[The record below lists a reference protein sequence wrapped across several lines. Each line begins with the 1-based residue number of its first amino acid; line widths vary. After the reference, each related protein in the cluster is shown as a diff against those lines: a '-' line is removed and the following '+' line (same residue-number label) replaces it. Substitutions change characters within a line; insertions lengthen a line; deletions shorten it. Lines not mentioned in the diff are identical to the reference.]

1 MIDFIKIH
9 WKRELNDT
17 LRTKGEG
24 PPSLFKSP
32 SRVRGA

>member
-24 PPSLFKSP
+24 PHSLL
-32 SRVRGA
+32 RAQVE